1 MTDANALNTV
11 YRRLMAAAGGEVD
24 FADAVRAMVA
34 AFGGVAGVTFE
45 LDRANG
51 VFRNWVG
58 DGMQDGEEEYRA
70 HINRINPR
78 MRYSLRHAPG
88 HVLYEAK
95 YIDQRGIDRH
105 EFYDW
110 LGRYDLRYFLGSRVF
125 DEGDLSLFTSVEF
138 TPSHGH
144 PDQAKVE
151 AFQRMAPVVGQAWRL
166 CKRAA
171 PGSGAASPWTPDH
184 LPWAIFAVDTAGRV
198 MEMNRRASALL
209 AGRAVLGLEDDRLTA
224 LDRRFRERFRQAL
237 LRGLAG
243 SAAEIALL
251 PAVGHVPVLVQIL
264 PTNPG
269 QLRTPSVVAA
279 VVYVWDPRGSTA
291 YRGRALAR
299 IYGFSPAECR
309 LAEAMVRGGTLGDA
323 ADQLGIARNTA
334 RNHLQSMFAKTG
346 TRRQADFLLHII
358 GILDAAPQPPRPNAV
373 D

>member
-1 MTDANALNTV
+1 MPDASALNTV
-11 YRRLMAAAGGEVD
+11 YRRLMVAAVGEVD
-24 FADAVRAMVA
+24 FADAVRAMVT
-34 AFGGVAGVTFE
+34 AFGGAAGVAFE
-45 LDRANG
+45 FDRANT

-58 DGMQDGEEEYRA
+58 DGLQDGEDEYRA

-88 HVLYEAK
+88 HILYEAK

-110 LGRYDLRYFLGSRVF
+110 LGRYDMRYFLGSRVF
-125 DEGDLSLFTSVEF
+125 DEGDVSLFTSVEF
-138 TPSHGH
+138 TLRHGH
-144 PDQAKVE
+144 PDQAKID

-171 PGSGAASPWTPDH
+171 PGSGAAGPWTPDH

-198 MEMNRRASALL
+198 VEMNRRARALV
-209 AGRAVLGLEDDRLTA
+209 AGQAVLGLDAGRLVA
-224 LDRRFRERFRQAL
+224 LDRQFHERFRQAL
-237 LRGLAG
+237 RRGLAG
-243 SAAEIALL
+243 SAAETALL
-251 PAVGHVPVLVQIL
+251 PAVGRVPILVQIL

-279 VVYVWDPRGSTA
+279 VVYIWDPRGSTA
-291 YRGRALAR
+291 DRGRVLAR

-309 LAEAMVRGGTLGDA
+309 LAEAMARGGTLDEA
-323 ADQLGIARNTA
+323 AGQLGIVRNTA

-358 GILDAAPQPPRPNAV
+358 GILDAPSPPPPLDR
-373 D
+373 